1 MDQKERKELDA
12 LCEKERRTAK
22 EDKRY
27 KELLRKFFEETL
39 YHGGDEED

>member
-1 MDQKERKELDA
+1 MDQKERKELDT
-12 LCEKERRTAK
+12 LREKEHRTAK

-27 KELLRKFFEETL
+27 EELLRKFFEEAL